1 MTENEF
7 ETGPA
12 EGLIPIAMR
21 NPNELA
27 MTNGELAILSAF
39 AKSPAY
45 RVWQKL
51 SEAILEKTETGHF
64 RNWKDKEAFERT
76 GLVAVAQRTFYEEL
90 QLEMKRQLD
99 DFATDYDVVKRKKE
113 ALSLSLEEQIVQEFK

>member
-12 EGLIPIAMR
+12 EGLVPIAMR
-21 NPNELA
+21 NPSELL
-27 MTNGELAILSAF
+27 MTNGELSILTGF
-39 AKSPAY
+39 AASPAY

-51 SEAILEKTETGHF
+51 AESVLEKTETRHF
-64 RNWKDKEAFERT
+64 STWKDKEAFERT
-76 GLVAVAQRTFYEEL
+76 GLVAVAQRLFYEQL

-99 DFATDYDVVKRKKE
+99 GDYILYRAVRPAIED
-113 ALSLSLEEQIVQEFK
+113 AS